1 MRATMLALARR
12 LGRVRAA
19 AHAPRSSISRASDL
33 GGNTVD
39 FSSPGP
45 GQLAIDPDFT
55 TATPMSL
62 AIVLEPG
69 DGASIAWNA
78 LVDNL
83 TGEVWREFQIEV
95 VGARLD
101 VGTATANAGAVAW
114 IAFRA
119 DAAAVHFDPAE
130 AAGLDLGAV
139 FGSGEDWGIAGIE
152 GGFLLRLSPVP
163 VPEPG
168 TLGALGIGLV
178 ALAARRS
185 GIVRARN
192 A

>member
-1 MRATMLALARR
+1 MRKTILAFAIASFVLA
-12 LGRVRAA
+12 GD
-19 AHAPRSSISRASDL
+19 AHAALVDAAASDL
-33 GGNTVD
+33 RGNSLDVTVLEGG
-39 FSSPGP
+39 GL
-45 GQLAIDPDFT
+45 GLDPDFFF
-55 TATPMSL
+55 AEPMDI
-62 AIVLEPG
+62 AIVLEPN
-69 DGASIAWNA
+69 DGPTIAWNA

-95 VGARLD
+95 VGALLD

-114 IAFRA
+114 IAFRS
-119 DAAAVHFDPAE
+119 DAASVRFDPAE

-139 FGSGEDWGIAGIE
+139 FGSGEDWRVAGAE
-152 GGFLLRLSPVP
+152 GGFLLRLRPVP

-168 TLGALGIGLV
+168 TLGGIGLGLA

-185 GIVRARN
+185 GIVRARH

>member
-1 MRATMLALARR
+1 MRRTTLALA
-12 LGRVRAA
+12 AA
-19 AHAPRSSISRASDL
+19 CLLVATTAGAASLDLAASDL
-33 GGNTVD
+33 GGNGVD
-39 FSSPGP
+39 VSSPGP

-55 TATPMSL
+55 TAAPMTL
-62 AIVLEPG
+62 AIVLDAE
-69 DGASIAWNA
+69 DGGSIAWNA

-95 VGARLD
+95 VGALLD

-114 IAFRA
+114 IAFRS
-119 DAAAVHFDPAE
+119 DAAAVRFDPAE
-130 AAGLDLGAV
+130 AAGLDLGAA
-139 FGSGEDWGIAGIE
+139 FGSGEDWRVVGAE
-152 GGFLLRLSPVP
+152 GGFLLRLRPVP

-168 TLGALGIGLV
+168 TLGGIGLGLA

-185 GIVRARN
+185 GIVRARH

>member
-1 MRATMLALARR
+1 MRTKLLALLVATIAFAP
-12 LGRVRAA
+12 GARAA
-19 AHAPRSSISRASDL
+19 FLDLAASDL

-83 TGEVWREFQIEV
+83 TGEVWNAFEIEV
-95 VGARLD
+95 VGAFLQA
-101 VGTATANAGAVAW
+101 GSATANAGVVSGILASSAQ
-114 IAFRA
+114 
-119 DAAAVHFDPAE
+119 AAAVHFDPAE
-130 AAGLDLGAV
+130 PAGLDLGAV
-139 FGSGEDWGIAGIE
+139 FGSGEDWTVVGAE
-152 GGFLLRLSPVP
+152 GGFLLRFRPVA

-168 TLGALGIGLV
+168 TLGAIGIGLV

>member
-1 MRATMLALARR
+1 MRARILAFGVASLVLAWDA
-12 LGRVRAA
+12 RAA
-19 AHAPRSSISRASDL
+19 LVDAAASDL
-33 GGNTVD
+33 RGNRLDVSVLEGG
-39 FSSPGP
+39 GL
-45 GQLAIDPDFT
+45 GLDPDFLF
-55 TATPMSL
+55 AEPMDI
-62 AIVLEPG
+62 AIVLEPH
-69 DGASIAWNA
+69 DGPAIAWNA

-95 VGARLD
+95 VGALLD

-114 IAFRA
+114 IAFGP
-119 DAAAVHFDPAE
+119 DAAAVRFDPAE

-139 FGSGEDWGIAGIE
+139 FGSGEDWGVVGAE
-152 GGFLLRLSPVP
+152 GGFLLRLRPVP

-168 TLGALGIGLV
+168 TLGVIGLGLGV
-178 ALAARRS
+178 LAARRS